1 LNGASAVEN
10 NTTVETQQEKNAGLR
25 QSGKEMEDKVRQIL
39 SRSNGQSMGQ
49 RMKALNRN
57 SQ

>member
-1 LNGASAVEN
+1 VEN